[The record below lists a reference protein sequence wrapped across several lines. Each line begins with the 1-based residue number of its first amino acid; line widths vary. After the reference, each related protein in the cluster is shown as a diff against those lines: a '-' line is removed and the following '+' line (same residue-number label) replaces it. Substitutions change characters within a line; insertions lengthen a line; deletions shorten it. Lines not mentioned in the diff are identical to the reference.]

1 MPIRIGFSTLRQ
13 ITRLALAVR
22 KDGECRLDITSD
34 TIRLRAR
41 SEDHVAYLDYSL
53 PISII
58 ESPDTDVT
66 GDYWLRFEHVQ
77 KFLNACPD
85 AEVTIR
91 TPAETPDST
100 FTLQSTGLTYRRA
113 PITRHTA
120 HRVFDSISAESQT
133 TFLLQNSIL
142 TQAVDVANLL
152 GASLRVRFNHETHH
166 VAFSAEGN
174 AINDAFVYTQP
185 VEQICSIESASSELT
200 ITIDRLRDIASLVPA
215 TNTVSLAVTPQHLTY
230 RAEHPIAG
238 ANLTV
243 YNAEY
248 LGAIRE

>member
-1 MPIRIGFSTLRQ
+1 MPIRIACNTLQQ

-53 PISII
+53 PISTP
-58 ESPDTDVT
+58 EFSVAGVS
-66 GDYWLRFEHVQ
+66 GDYWLRFAHVE
-77 KFLNACPD
+77 KFLNASPD

-100 FTLQSTGLTYRRA
+100 FTLQSTGLTYRRT
-113 PITRHTA
+113 PITKYTA
-120 HRVFDSISAESQT
+120 HRVFDSISAESRT
-133 TFLLQNSIL
+133 TFSLQNSVL
-142 TQAVDVANLL
+142 TRAVDAANLL
-152 GASLRVRFNHETHH
+152 GTSLRVRFNHETHH

-174 AINDAFVYTQP
+174 AINDAFAYTQP
-185 VEQICSIESASSELT
+185 VEQIYSTEPSSSELT
-200 ITIDRLRDIASLVPA
+200 ITIDRLREIASLVPA
-215 TNTVSLAVTPQHLTY
+215 TNTVSLEVTPHHLTY
-230 RAEHPIAG
+230 RVEHPISG

-243 YNAEY
+243 YIAEY

>member
-1 MPIRIGFSTLRQ
+1 MPIRIAFNTLQQ

-34 TIRLRAR
+34 TIRMRAR
-41 SEDHVAYLDYSL
+41 SEDHVAYLDHSL
-53 PISII
+53 PISTP
-58 ESPDTDVT
+58 EFPVVDVS

-77 KFLNACPD
+77 KFLNASPD

-100 FTLQSTGLTYRRA
+100 FTLQSTGLTYRRT

-120 HRVFDSISAESQT
+120 HRVFDSISAESRT
-133 TFLLQNSIL
+133 TFSLQNSIL
-142 TQAVDVANLL
+142 TRAVDAANLL
-152 GASLRVRFNHETHH
+152 GTSLRVRFNHDTHH
-166 VAFSAEGN
+166 VEFSAEGN
-174 AINDAFVYTQP
+174 AINDAFAYTQP
-185 VEQICSIESASSELT
+185 VEQIRSTEPSSSELT
-200 ITIDRLRDIASLVPA
+200 ITIDRLREIASLVPA
-215 TNTVSLAVTPQHLTY
+215 TNTVSLEVTPQHLTY
-230 RAEHPIAG
+230 RAEHPITG